1 MKYRIKE
8 TRVDLGI
15 DYRARFNVEIKY
27 KWWPFWV
34 SDSYV
39 RFYTLEEA
47 KADIAR
53 SKAFQNKKIIF
64 HTDNI

>member
-15 DYRARFNVEIKY
+15 DFAATFFIEIKY

-34 SDSYV
+34 NYSS
-39 RFYTLEEA
+39 RIFYTLKEA
-47 KADIAR
+47 QAEITR
-53 SKAFQNKKIIF
+53 SKALQNKKIIF
-64 HTDNI
+64 HTDEI